1 MKVRYAMP
9 LLIFIALVILTLCA
23 SVGASFIPPWEVF
36 SGASHDP
43 SSREIFLMLRIPRTF
58 AAFVVG
64 ASLGVSG
71 ALFQSLLRN
80 PLADPYTI
88 GVSGGASLGAAA
100 GIIAGLSYPSIALL
114 SLGGGMAISFAV
126 NAFARRENSSPS
138 SIILAGVS
146 LSLILSS
153 GVTLLFALGES
164 RSVHKALL
172 WLMGDFSLAR
182 ISFLVPT
189 AAAVTPLIIC
199 AFFYAPHLDLMTYGP
214 AYAKG
219 SGVSRRDTAAV
230 FWIASTLTALAVSLC
245 GVVAFAG
252 LVTPHV
258 ARRIA
263 GQSHRSLIP
272 ACAVAGGCFLALCDT
287 IGRTLANPYELP
299 SGVVTGIV
307 GGFFLLTL
315 ILRGKRR

>member
-1 MKVRYAMP
+1 MKRKYALP
-9 LLIFIALVILTLCA
+9 LLILAAIVILTICA
-23 SVGASFIPPWEVF
+23 SAGATFILPWKAL
-36 SGASHDP
+36 SSTADP
-43 SSREIFLMLRIPRTF
+43 SVREIFLMLRIPRTL

-71 ALFQSLLRN
+71 ALFQSVLRN

-100 GIIAGLSYPSIALL
+100 GIIAGLPYPTVTLL
-114 SLGGGMAISFAV
+114 SLGGGMAVSFAV
-126 NAFARRENSSPS
+126 NTFARRQNASPS

-146 LSLILSS
+146 MSLILSS

-182 ISFLVPT
+182 ISFLIPT
-189 AAAVTPLIIC
+189 AGASAVLIAA
-199 AFFYAPHLDLMTYGP
+199 AFLYGPHLDLMTYGP
-214 AYAKG
+214 KYARG
-219 SGVSRRDTAAV
+219 SGVSRADTAAV

-252 LVTPHV
+252 LVTPHI
-258 ARRIA
+258 ARRIV
-263 GQSHRSLIP
+263 GQNHRLLIP
-272 ACAVAGGCFLALCDT
+272 SCAVAGGCFLAVCDT
-287 IGRTLANPYELP
+287 IGRCLANPYELP
-299 SGVVTGIV
+299 SGVVTGIA
-307 GGFFLLTL
+307 GGFFLLVL
-315 ILRGKRR
+315 ILGKKQR